1 MTTSF
6 LSCDRFENKGGVKM
20 KRLKDMIFPV
30 SLGILWGI
38 SFGVALKNIAIGISL
53 GLVMAMVFGSAQDDE

>member
-1 MTTSF
+1 
-6 LSCDRFENKGGVKM
+6 M

-53 GLVMAMVFGSAQDDE
+53 GLVMAMVFRSAQDDE